1 MRADGLWRT
10 SRPFSRRFG
19 RAHRAGAAWTGLI
32 RGDRFA
38 SSGTVGPGAH
48 LIVAGQM
55 ATRIL
60 PGQQPVTTSA
70 TWSVEAGGMLE
81 LLAEPTMIC
90 EGAAYDMR
98 LTLALAGDARA
109 ILSEIVVCAE
119 SATARI
125 ETTVTRDGHTVVVD
139 VLKLS
144 DGTRDKAA
152 NVVEPSPCSDPRS
165 RRTRQRAADECP
177 NARIGIGTFQAATPS
192 CASPARTC
200 NRFAKPSPLTRR
212 NHLAIARRAPPR
224 QVMLAPTTV
233 STSRSTSTSNEAT
246 SYQVAPRLQGR
257 LDRHAQFQ
265 GVFHLVL
272 HRPRRSRD
280 VYSRDFGRLARRGS
294 AAASARRDRR
304 RQAPVDAHHRELHEI
319 GGGAL
324 QRRVGRF
331 PFGRRRA
338 GHSSWRAGRAC
349 SGAGRAASRRSRAR
363 ALPRGCDRCSR
374 ARRGSGRNTPASSL
388 GRRAVDVEPL
398 C

>member
-1 MRADGLWRT
+1 MSANTLLVQAEQRDGGTVVSRMRADGLWRT
-10 SRPFSRRFG
+10 SRPFHEGS
-19 RAHRAGAAWTGLI
+19 AARIVLAQLGPGMI

-152 NVVEPSPCSDPRS
+152 NVVGTLTVLGPADLAALDS
-165 RRTRQRAADECP
+165 AADECP
-177 NARIGIGTFQAATPS
+177 NARIGIGTFQAGDTLV
-192 CASPARTC
+192 R
-200 NRFAKPSPLTRR
+200 
-212 NHLAIARRAPPR
+212 IAGTHVQPVR
-224 QVMLAPTTV
+224 
-233 STSRSTSTSNEAT
+233 EA
-246 SYQVAPRLQGR
+246 
-257 LDRHAQFQ
+257 
-265 GVFHLVL
+265 
-272 HRPRRSRD
+272 
-280 VYSRDFGRLARRGS
+280 LARLH
-294 AAASARRDRR
+294 
-304 RQAPVDAHHRELHEI
+304 DAI
-319 GGGAL
+319 TS
-324 QRRVGRF
+324 
-331 PFGRRRA
+331 P
-338 GHSSWRAGRAC
+338 
-349 SGAGRAASRRSRAR
+349 
-363 ALPRGCDRCSR
+363 
-374 ARRGSGRNTPASSL
+374 
-388 GRRAVDVEPL
+388 
-398 C
+398 